1 MFYDYICKS
10 YTIFLEMI
18 VNFSVK
24 NFKSVKD
31 AVTLSFEPASGDEL
45 KEYYLI
51 EPTPKVKL
59 LKLGLIY
66 GSNGSGKTTILYA
79 LDFLRDL
86 VVSPSEKKTDRFN
99 FKPFLFDPE
108 TPAANTEFAIEFF
121 QNQTRYEYEVELN
134 RDAII
139 RERLSHY
146 LTAKKSLVYQRNT
159 DLQKKLTY
167 IDFGARIKLNKTHK
181 ETLEANTLW
190 NNTVLGGFLK
200 TNIESKELQEVSD
213 WFKAVLNPII
223 TPKTNLL
230 GFVSSKIEDG
240 AINKANILTFLKK
253 ADFKI
258 SDIVVKEKEIALTED
273 VRDLIDFLN
282 QLRRLPKEEAE
293 KLATNKQ
300 IGKELWFKH
309 TIDNNG
315 QESAYEIEYVDE
327 SQGTQRYY
335 QFSGLLDLLI
345 RNKSV
350 FFIDELESSLHPDLV
365 KHFLLVFL
373 ANAEHAQLITTTHY
387 RELLIERDI
396 LRHDAI
402 WFTEKKSDEGTELF
416 SLADFDSSVIRKDT
430 GSIYNAYKTGKLGAN
445 PILKDY
451 HVSLDE

>member
-1 MFYDYICKS
+1 
-10 YTIFLEMI
+10 MI

-24 NFKSVKD
+24 NFKSIKD
-31 AVTLSFEPASGDEL
+31 TVTLSFEPDSGDEL

-51 EPTPKVKL
+51 EPAPDVKL
-59 LKLGLIY
+59 LKLGVIY
-66 GSNGSGKTTILYA
+66 GPNGSGKTTILYA

-86 VVSPSEKKTDRFN
+86 VVSPSEKKTDRFD
-99 FKPFLFDPE
+99 FKPFLFDPK
-108 TPAANTEFAIEFF
+108 TPTANTAFAIEFF
-121 QNQTRYEYEVELN
+121 QNGMRYEYEVELN
-134 RDAII
+134 KEAII
-139 RERLSHY
+139 REKLSYY

-159 DLQKKLTY
+159 DLQKQLTS
-167 IDFGARIKLNKTHK
+167 IDFGSKIKINKSHK

-200 TNIESKELQEVSD
+200 TNIESNELQEVSD
-213 WFKAVLNPII
+213 WFKTVLNPII
-223 TPKTNLL
+223 TPNTNLL
-230 GFVSSKIEDG
+230 GFVSSKIEGG
-240 AINKANILTFLKK
+240 AISKANILTLLRK

-258 SDIVVKEKEIALTED
+258 SNIVVKEKEIALTEELQD
-273 VRDLIDFLN
+273 FIDFMS
-282 QLRRLPKEEAE
+282 QRQKLPKKEVER
-293 KLATNKQ
+293 LSTNK
-300 IGKELWFKH
+300 GKELWFEH
-309 TIDNNG
+309 TVDNNG
-315 QESAYEIEYVDE
+315 QETTYEIEYNDE

-345 RNKSV
+345 QHKNI
-350 FFIDELESSLHPDLV
+350 FFIDELESSLHPDLI

-373 ANAEHAQLITTTHY
+373 ANATHSQLISTTHY

-402 WFTEKKSDEGTELF
+402 WFTEKQNDGGTELF

-451 HVSLDE
+451 HVSLVE